1 MKRGFKL
8 FGIIAISVLV
18 VLGITSCNDSHD
30 FEGVNMIVV
39 NNSTVHTITGLQHGK
54 MVAGKFHVDCVY
66 PMDIEPGGQH
76 KWSMGPFSQKTFGA
90 LVDNNEDFMYGSSA
104 TASLGTSVRVRD
116 GDTIIIT
123 LGSNDKLTVKK
134 K

>member
-18 VLGITSCNDSHD
+18 VLGITSCNHD
-30 FEGVNMIVV
+30 FESVNMIII

-66 PMDIEPGGQH
+66 PKDIKPGERENS
-76 KWSMGPFSQKTFGA
+76 SMGPFSRKAFGV
-90 LVDNNEDFMYGSSA
+90 LVDNNKDFSYGAFA
-104 TASLGTSVRVRD
+104 TASLGASVRVRD

-134 K
+134 R